1 MAAHLLLEEMTRD
14 DAKAAAAAG
23 TLLVW
28 PLGATEQHGPHLP
41 VGTDTLTVESLTRR
55 AAERAVASIPV
66 VVAPSMPFGSSHHH
80 IPFGGTMS
88 IGSETYYR
96 VIYELTESLIQS
108 GFRRVFLIN
117 GHGGNHELLQLV
129 ARDLALLHPVSI
141 AAASYWTVSW
151 DVLVRLEA
159 HIDCRLPGHAG
170 KFETSNILALRPELV
185 RAPLPHREEVAST
198 DPRGFVRP
206 YRAEHHGAWQK
217 IDGYTD
223 SPDRAKPELGRA
235 WLDATVEALAQAM
248 IEFHRQADIQNP
260 QQEPRS

>member
-14 DAKAAAAAG
+14 EANAAAAAG
-23 TLLVW
+23 GLLVW

-41 VGTDTLTVESLTRR
+41 VGTDTLTVEALTRR
-55 AAERAVASIPV
+55 AAAQAAVSIPV
-66 VVAPSMPFGSSHHH
+66 VVAPSLPFGSSHHH

-96 VIYELTESLIQS
+96 VVYDLTESLIQC
-108 GFRRVFLIN
+108 GFRRVFLVN

-141 AAASYWTVSW
+141 AAASYWTVAW
-151 DVLVRLEA
+151 DVLVKLDA

-185 RAPLPHREEVAST
+185 HHPLPHRDEATST

-223 SPDRAKPELGRA
+223 SPDRAKSELGQT
-235 WLDATVEALAQAM
+235 WLNGTVDTLARAM
-248 IEFHRQADIQNP
+248 IEFHQQATVQTP
-260 QQEPRS
+260 